1 MRGTFS
7 ILFLVTCLHT
17 AVQATPYKPD
27 PGPYEVLVAKKI
39 AIDVSGRDNPLQ
51 VHIAYPD
58 GDGPFPLVVLS
69 HGGGCP
75 HGSYSVL
82 SNHWAS
88 HGYVVIAPT
97 HKDSVSEGFSF
108 EKINPRAMEGVIR
121 SRIQDLSSVLDHLD
135 AIAGSIPGLV
145 DKLDREHIVAAG
157 HSMGGAAALTATG
170 LVLENPFTKEKLHSS
185 ESRYNVL
192 LLLSE
197 VGHNPTLPEEPW
209 QYSVIPN
216 FVYTGT
222 DDYGSESR
230 GNTRI
235 PFQYNI
241 LNSMPAAP
249 SPTHYLW
256 VDGVDHYL
264 GGLWC
269 RSDVS
274 GPPDQ
279 DGLAILRGVS
289 TVFLDAYTK
298 GNTEAFSFLSTDE
311 MTDLTDG
318 RAALSLK

>member
-1 MRGTFS
+1 MRGAFS

-17 AVQATPYKPD
+17 AVHATSYKPD
-27 PGPYEVLVAKKI
+27 PGPYDVLVVQKLSI
-39 AIDVSGRDNPLQ
+39 EMTGRDHPLQ
-51 VHIAYPD
+51 VRIAYPD
-58 GDGPFPLVVLS
+58 GEGSFPLVVLS
-69 HGGGCP
+69 HGGGCA

-82 SNHWAS
+82 SDHWAS

-108 EKINPRAMEGVIR
+108 EKVDPREMEGVIH

-135 AIAGSIPGLV
+135 VMAGAVPGLV

-185 ESRYNVL
+185 EDRYNVL

-197 VGHNPTLPEEPW
+197 VGNNPALPDEPW
-209 QYSVIPN
+209 QYITIPN
-216 FVYTGT
+216 FIYTGT

-235 PFQYNI
+235 PFQYKV
-241 LNSMPAAP
+241 LNSIPETP

-279 DGLAILRGVS
+279 DGLEILRGTT

-298 GNTEAFSFLSTDE
+298 GNAEAIYFLSTDD
-311 MTDLTDG
+311 MRDLTHG
-318 RAALSLK
+318 RATLRLK